1 MTSHLLLDL
10 VLLLMIVVNAL
21 RGWRNGLVAGVL
33 GLLGMLLG
41 AYAALWGV
49 PLLMAE
55 FDSFPQEGPVG
66 SLALI
71 VGVIISAS
79 FGRALLGGL
88 GRRMLG
94 GRRDGG
100 VRSLDGLL
108 GFVAAALVTTLL
120 AGVLGAAV
128 KPVVPTPW
136 AKTMNESRVLGTIER
151 VLPGQSQRWAAGLTN
166 ALNASGLPGAFSGL
180 VPEPVIPAEAPNSS
194 DANSAEVQ
202 AAAASIVRVG
212 ADACQ
217 RRMSGSGWVVAP
229 QRIVT
234 NAHVIA
240 GSSDVSVQV
249 GGSGATLDAR
259 VVAFDPDLDLA
270 ILDVPALAAP
280 ALERA
285 EELQTDASAVVAGFP
300 LGGAYRADAARNRG
314 EIQALGEDIYGSKG
328 VNREVYSL
336 YATAKPGNSGG
347 PLLTTDGRVA
357 GTIFARSL
365 VDTNTAY
372 ALTDAATD
380 TLLDGAASY
389 SATIATGACT
399 TGA

>member
-1 MTSHLLLDL
+1 MTPHLFLDLALLLII
-10 VLLLMIVVNAL
+10 VLNAL
-21 RGWRNGLVAGVL
+21 RGWRTGLVAGAL

-41 AYAALWGV
+41 VYAALWGV
-49 PLLMAE
+49 PLLIAE
-55 FDSFPQEGPVG
+55 FQRFPQSGPVR

-71 VGVIISAS
+71 AGVMIGAS
-79 FGRALLGGL
+79 MGRALLGGL

-94 GRRDGG
+94 GRRDSP
-100 VRSLDGLL
+100 VRFLDGLL
-108 GFVAAALVTTLL
+108 GFVAAALVSTLL

-136 AKTMNESRVLGTIER
+136 ALAMNESRVLETIER
-151 VLPGQSQRWAAGLTN
+151 AMPGQSQRWAARLTD
-166 ALNASGLPGAFSGL
+166 ALDASGLPGAFSGL
-180 VPEPVIPAEAPNSS
+180 VPEPIIPAEAPDTS

-202 AAAASIVRVG
+202 AAAASIVKVG
-212 ADACQ
+212 ADACSQ
-217 RRMSGSGWVVAP
+217 RLSGSGWVVAP

-249 GGSGATLDAR
+249 SGTGPALDAR

-270 ILDVPALAAP
+270 ILDVPALTAK
-280 ALERA
+280 ALQRA
-285 EELQTDASAVVAGFP
+285 EDLPSNAPAVVAGFP
-300 LGGAYRADAARNRG
+300 LGGPYRADAARNRG
-314 EIQALGEDIYGSKG
+314 EIQALGEDIYGGKG
-328 VNREVYSL
+328 INREVYSL

-380 TLLDGAASY
+380 TLLDGAATF
-389 SATIATGACT
+389 SATIATGACMK
-399 TGA
+399 

>member
-1 MTSHLLLDL
+1 MTPHLVLDL
-10 VLLLMIVVNAL
+10 VLLVIIVINAL
-21 RGWRNGLVAGVL
+21 RGWRTGFVAGLLGLV
-33 GLLGMLLG
+33 GMLLG
-41 AYAALWGV
+41 AYAGLWGV
-49 PLLMAE
+49 PLLLAQFE
-55 FDSFPQEGPVG
+55 SFPQAGLVR
-66 SLALI
+66 SSVLI
-71 VGVIISAS
+71 VGVLFSATL
-79 FGRALLGGL
+79 GRALLGGL

-94 GRRDGG
+94 GRREGA

-136 AKTMNESRVLGTIER
+136 ALAMNSSRVLGTIER
-151 VLPGQSQRWAAGLTN
+151 VLPGQSQRWASQLTD

-180 VPEPVIPAEAPNSS
+180 APEPILPAEAPESS
-194 DANSAEVQ
+194 DANSPEVQ
-202 AAAASIVRVG
+202 AAAASIVKVG
-212 ADACQ
+212 AEACS
-217 RRMSGSGWVVAP
+217 RMMSGSGWVVAP
-229 QRIVT
+229 QRVVT

-249 GGSGATLDAR
+249 GGAGAALDGR

-270 ILDVPALAAP
+270 ILDVPELAAP

-285 EELQTDASAVVAGFP
+285 EDLPSDAPAVVAGFP

-314 EIQALGEDIYGSKG
+314 EIRALGEDIYGDRG
-328 VNREVYSL
+328 VDREVYSL
-336 YATAKPGNSGG
+336 YASARPGNSGG
-347 PLLTTDGRVA
+347 PLLTVDGRVA

-365 VDTNTAY
+365 VDANTAY

-380 TLLDGAASY
+380 TLLDGAPSY
-389 SATIATGACT
+389 TTTIETGACIT
-399 TGA
+399 